1 MYVRYI
7 YAKIIARMFRFLFFD
22 FLKFKFVITSLK
34 PIFSLYILPVLTIDI
49 S

>member
-1 MYVRYI
+1 
-7 YAKIIARMFRFLFFD
+7 MFRFLFFD